1 MKQLITLIFVILTL
15 NASAQVIDTDK
26 KIENK
31 IVKKYK
37 GKKFFDNLYKD
48 IFKYATVY
56 VAGDIGNAYETQY
69 PDYFIRTNPDD
80 LYAIPRVED
89 QTIYH
94 PFDYRLG
101 FGVRKLARFDYEV
114 KGKNYYDGT
123 ENNKALSAP
132 TAAVQGFE
140 YLFHW
145 EKERQRSDEFTN
157 SRYFLRHTGDYH
169 IVKVEQREVGNIDFK
184 YQSAEVRARLPIG
197 KKFSI
202 SAGVIART
210 HQKAFGYNPIE
221 LWLNEVDE
229 DGNAVLDENGDQLV
243 TLGLKSVWKA
253 IIKDQANGLLQ
264 PTDWMVVKASEVAD
278 YSVPS
283 QISTDRAAIR
293 TASNTIEASI
303 TNASDHAAF
312 MALFDT
318 PVDSDG
324 NPTGNPPIADWPD

>member
-1 MKQLITLIFVILTL
+1 MPWKYSGRVIRVGRSWVDNDGIQHPYNWNNWSDDEKAEKGLTWENDPAPYDNRFYW
-15 NASAQVIDTDK
+15 NADT
-26 KIENK
+26 
-31 IVKKYK
+31 
-37 GKKFFDNLYKD
+37 
-48 IFKYATVY
+48 
-56 VAGDIGNAYETQY
+56 
-69 PDYFIRTNPDD
+69 P
-80 LYAIPRVED
+80 
-89 QTIYH
+89 
-94 PFDYRLG
+94 
-101 FGVRKLARFDYEV
+101 
-114 KGKNYYDGT
+114 
-123 ENNKALSAP
+123 KALYD
-132 TAAVQGFE
+132 V
-140 YLFHW
+140 
-145 EKERQRSDEFTN
+145 
-157 SRYFLRHTGDYH
+157 
-169 IVKVEQREVGNIDFK
+169 
-184 YQSAEVRARLPIG
+184 
-197 KKFSI
+197 
-202 SAGVIART
+202 
-210 HQKAFGYNPIE
+210 
-221 LWLNEVDE
+221 NEVDE